1 MSLAS
6 DGGFGPPPKSDP
18 RERLSIALDALEA
31 EARDMGRDFQ
41 AALAAERKATVERVR
56 AIVALLRAEVLA
68 DTDSSRWRQGG
79 FWVLDQLTGH
89 LDAEAAR

>member
-1 MSLAS
+1 MSNEAA
-6 DGGFGPPPKSDP
+6 
-18 RERLSIALDALEA
+18 ERLRAILGIERYAVDVLDL
-31 EARDMGRDFQ
+31 
-41 AALAAERKATVERVR
+41 ALAAERKATVERVQS
-56 AIVALLRAEVLA
+56 IVALLRAEVLA